1 MTTSIDVDIF
11 KKAGFSFEEIESIK
25 AWILDLEEGRI
36 YDESEVFERLHKK
49 ISSNLVANV

>member
-1 MTTSIDVDIF
+1 MAQINVDIL

-25 AWILDLEEGRI
+25 AGILDIEEGRV